1 MSSARDK
8 LKEMFRQKMLQEKT
22 SVAEEPQL
30 NESTINDV
38 IIDDEDRPED
48 SSSES
53 IMSSVQEE
61 VEQEQR
67 PVIDPEIVKNIL
79 PKPIGSS

>member
-67 PVIDPEIVKNIL
+67 PVIDPEIVKNI
-79 PKPIGSS
+79 KA